1 MSPFSA
7 LVHHICTPPRVFF
20 LPLKP
25 ISSVLLQYPTPIT
38 LLLPIHPPE
47 PSPFIPIGP

>member
-1 MSPFSA
+1 MSPCSA

-25 ISSVLLQYPTPIT
+25 ISSVLLQYPTLIT